1 MERSIEDHGTDS
13 LHRLLTS
20 IVMPRPIGWMSTCD
34 ADGRVNLAPF
44 SYFTIAST
52 VPPVLAFSCEPRED
66 GSRKDTPSNI
76 LETGEF
82 VYNLATE
89 PLLERVDL
97 TGAPLDADVNEFDVV
112 DLTQTPATTV
122 DPPRVAE
129 AQAHFECVLEE
140 TVDMYGNTVVF
151 GRVHHAHVAPELLD
165 DGAVDATLVEAVG
178 RMGGPFYSGIDILP
192 TRREYDPDL

>member
-1 MERSIEDHGTDS
+1 MERSIEDHGTHS

-20 IVMPRPIGWMSTCD
+20 IVMPRPIGWMSTED

-76 LETGEF
+76 LATGEF
-82 VYNLATE
+82 VYNLASE
-89 PLLERVDL
+89 PLLERVDQ
-97 TGAPLDADVNEFDVV
+97 TGAPLDPEVNEFDVV
-112 DLTQTPATTV
+112 DLTQTPARTV
-122 DPPRVAE
+122 GPPRVAE

-151 GRVHHAHVAPELLD
+151 GRVQHAYVAPELLD
-165 DGAVDATLVEAVG
+165 DGDVDATRVDAIG